1 MYPQKKYFI
10 AQLLVCAYWLFT
22 TPVHNQLYSQ
32 TPEILSSGTLSQQYE
47 FIHQRTNIYNNFRA
61 IREDMFQTIRQNSL
75 DSLAMAYNEITLLRH
90 RLSESSARMD
100 SLNIMFD
107 NANQQRDIA
116 VRERNSMFFVGIP
129 IHKTFYNLIVWS
141 IIAGLIL
148 LMVLGYLIYSRN
160 RTITKTATNDL
171 KELREEFESYRK
183 KSRER
188 YEQQAI
194 EHFNEVKR
202 LKGKS

>member
-1 MYPQKKYFI
+1 MSIEAFRTELN
-10 AQLLVCAYWLFT
+10 A
-22 TPVHNQLYSQ
+22 
-32 TPEILSSGTLSQQYE
+32 PEILSSGTLSQQYE

-75 DSLAMAYNEITLLRH
+75 DSLAKAYSEITLLRH
-90 RLSESSARMD
+90 RFSESSARMD
-100 SLNIMFD
+100 SLNILLE

-116 VRERNSMFFVGIP
+116 VRERNSMFFAGIP